1 MMEKWNVLVRAV
13 NSIDR
18 IETRTIISILF
29 KTSIQLYPNRR
40 ILNIGITFAAVV
52 TVSQVLFR
60 VQPNGIAGRPETPNS
75 RVAPPAL
82 R

>member
-1 MMEKWNVLVRAV
+1 MIEKWNVLVRAV
-13 NSIDR
+13 NSI
-18 IETRTIISILF
+18 E
-29 KTSIQLYPNRR
+29 TSIQLFPNRR
-40 ILNIGITFAAVV
+40 ILNIGITFAAAV

-60 VQPNGIAGRPETPNS
+60 VQPDGIAGRPETPNS

>member
-1 MMEKWNVLVRAV
+1 MKKWNVLVRAV

-29 KTSIQLYPNRR
+29 KTSIQLFANRR

-52 TVSQVLFR
+52 TEPQILFR
-60 VQPNGIAGRPETPNS
+60 VQPDGIPGRPETPNS